1 MSEMKLTFKTPD
13 EIVEFV
19 KTVSKYEFDVDVT
32 AVLQAGKGNEY
43 GENIVNIGKV
53 CDANG
58 KYRSLSIRTPGRIM
72 CAG

>member
-1 MSEMKLTFKTPD
+1 MPGFFCGAPD
-13 EIVEFV
+13 GRLP
-19 KTVSKYEFDVDVT
+19 
-32 AVLQAGKGNEY
+32 AVLQTGKGNEY